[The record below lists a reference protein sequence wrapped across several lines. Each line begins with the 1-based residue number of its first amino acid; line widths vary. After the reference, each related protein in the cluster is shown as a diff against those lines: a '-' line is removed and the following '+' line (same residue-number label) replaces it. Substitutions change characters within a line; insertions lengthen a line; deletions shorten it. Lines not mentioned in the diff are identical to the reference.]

1 MKQSF
6 LKSTSSFTCEECI
19 EGMEWIEAYMEDP
32 IFQVLF
38 HPKPK
43 KEVFIPTWDLS
54 G

>member
-1 MKQSF
+1 M
-6 LKSTSSFTCEECI
+6 KSTSSFTCEECI

-38 HPKPK
+38 HLKLK
-43 KEVFIPTWDLS
+43 KKSIFPLGIS